1 MGRLIEWGTG
11 TSLREKPAPYQ
22 RTSKPQT
29 QKNPL
34 YSGFFKYKAVI
45 SDYSASTWIV
55 TSTLTSLC
63 TCTAIS

>member
-29 QKNPL
+29 QKTR
-34 YSGFFKYKAVI
+34 YIAGF
-45 SDYSASTWIV
+45 
-55 TSTLTSLC
+55 
-63 TCTAIS
+63 